1 MSWIEEAVAEFG
13 AQIGMLGLGFD
24 ARDTVQ
30 LQLQS
35 GTTVGIER
43 REGEILVYTSQLLA
57 FEEESLKLKA
67 LRHADFRDHP
77 NVLKSWPL
85 QIGMSGSG
93 LETALIILT
102 RIPER
107 QFTVVTL
114 NQVLDHL
121 NRWYDGLRRPDGT
134 RR

>member
-1 MSWIEEAVAEFG
+1 MSWIEQTIAEFG
-13 AQIGMLGLGFD
+13 TQIGIAGLRFD
-24 ARDTVQ
+24 ERGVVQ

-35 GTTVGIER
+35 GTTLGIER
-43 REGEILVYTSQLLA
+43 RDGEILVYTNQLLA
-57 FEEESLKLKA
+57 FEDEGLKQKA

-77 NVLKSWPL
+77 NVQKTFPL
-85 QIGMSGSG
+85 QLGMTGSG

-114 NQVLDHL
+114 NQVLEYL
-121 NRWYDGLRRPDGT
+121 TRWYDDLRRPDGT